1 MALEAATPA
10 LSIPARRHLL
20 RSGTRQRSESLGRLT
35 SSTTSARDD
44 KLRVKI
50 HEWLSKLR
58 SPACRFPHDAPPR
71 SGTRQRSESLGRLTS
86 STTSARDDKLRV
98 KIHEWL
104 SKLRSL
110 ACRLPHA
117 VTFFEAERVS
127 VPKASED
134 SAELASHPK
143 LDSTLLRQRTSAL
156 VDSIATQIRRPP

>member
-1 MALEAATPA
+1 MALEAAITGV
-10 LSIPARRHLL
+10 SIPACRHLL
-20 RSGTRQRSESLGRLT
+20 
-35 SSTTSARDD
+35 
-44 KLRVKI
+44 
-50 HEWLSKLR
+50 
-58 SPACRFPHDAPPR
+58 C

-134 SAELASHPK
+134 SRLP
-143 LDSTLLRQRTSAL
+143 LPQSAMEKG
-156 VDSIATQIRRPP
+156 A

>member
-1 MALEAATPA
+1 MALEAATTGLLISACQPA
-10 LSIPARRHLL
+10 P
-20 RSGTRQRSESLGRLT
+20 RSGTHQRSES
-35 SSTTSARDD
+35 
-44 KLRVKI
+44 
-50 HEWLSKLR
+50 
-58 SPACRFPHDAPPR
+58 P
-71 SGTRQRSESLGRLTS
+71 GRLTS

-134 SAELASHPK
+134 SRLP
-143 LDSTLLRQRTSAL
+143 LPQSAMEKG
-156 VDSIATQIRRPP
+156 A

>member
-1 MALEAATPA
+1 MALEAAITGVLILA
-10 LSIPARRHLL
+10 SRHLL
-20 RSGTRQRSESLGRLT
+20 RSGTRQRSESPGRLT

-44 KLRVKI
+44 KR
-50 HEWLSKLR
+50 
-58 SPACRFPHDAPPR
+58 
-71 SGTRQRSESLGRLTS
+71 
-86 STTSARDDKLRV
+86 RV

-134 SAELASHPK
+134 SRLP
-143 LDSTLLRQRTSAL
+143 LPQSAMEKG
-156 VDSIATQIRRPP
+156 A